1 MTYLDGN
8 KEVNVRAN
16 KGVVMCC
23 GGFENNPEM
32 MATISRPTAVTP
44 QRRCTTPATA
54 IVMCEKVGAS
64 MWHMHGIAGFW
75 PHVVSLDG
83 TGFTSN
89 LEMIDS
95 GYGILVG
102 TNGRRFTPECPA
114 VSYGNNTRVALDLKL
129 TNGNRHGDYQSGGEW
144 MTRHLPAVSWG
155 IFDAAGF
162 EKATTYFPFDD
173 PVAEGF
179 AYSARHNRGPCGSDR
194 RAG

>member
-1 MTYLDGN
+1 MERLHLEPGDDRFRLRYLGWND
-8 KEVNVRAN
+8 
-16 KGVVMCC
+16 
-23 GGFENNPEM
+23 
-32 MATISRPTAVTP
+32 
-44 QRRCTTPATA
+44 
-54 IVMCEKVGAS
+54 
-64 MWHMHGIAGFW
+64 
-75 PHVVSLDG
+75 
-83 TGFTSN
+83 
-89 LEMIDS
+89 
-95 GYGILVG
+95 
-102 TNGRRFTPECPA
+102 GRRFTPECPA